1 MLINIPKIATF
12 EVVGSAE
19 VSFAVL
25 IARNKLLCVVSFRDT
40 VCSQL
45 VTIQHY
51 YLVAKPFVT
60 HPGSK
65 PRLQTPYVQMRMNP
79 RQQRW

>member
-1 MLINIPKIATF
+1 MLLF

-25 IARNKLLCVVSFRDT
+25 IDGNKLLCVVSFRDT
-40 VCSQL
+40 VYSQL
-45 VTIQHY
+45 VTIQLY

-65 PRLQTPYVQMRMNP
+65 PHIQTPYVQMRMNP